1 MLPVFKP
8 TAKLKICGDLP
19 QSLVR
24 GLELD
29 PESLL
34 VPSNQLKLESF
45 CFTGHGVAFGAR
57 ALLRAEVTRV
67 SVEVPISRLCNRLGK

>member
-8 TAKLKICGDLP
+8 TAKLKNWGVLP

-29 PESLL
+29 PQPLLLPYNQPKFESL
-34 VPSNQLKLESF
+34 

-57 ALLRAEVTRV
+57 AFLKAEVTR
-67 SVEVPISRLCNRLGK
+67 SFG

>member
-8 TAKLKICGDLP
+8 TAKLKIWGVLP

-29 PESLL
+29 PQPLL
-34 VPSNQLKLESF
+34 LPSNQPLFKSL

-57 ALLRAEVTRV
+57 ALIRARV
-67 SVEVPISRLCNRLGK
+67 IKTF